1 MITGRDVQK
10 QLRENPLNARQTW
23 SHRIFNTQSGGTG
36 VAKLMSFGSEGI
48 QVPPR
53 LWDSVRI
60 TSLSLHD
67 CGEGQSKTLQVPG
80 ERARGSF
87 SSRFRATHFYH
98 FKRFHGSKKLDRG
111 KKGN

>member
-1 MITGRDVQK
+1 MGYSIPNQ
-10 QLRENPLNARQTW
+10 EA
-23 SHRIFNTQSGGTG
+23 
-36 VAKLMSFGSEGI
+36 

-53 LWDSVRI
+53 LWDSVQI

-80 ERARGSF
+80 ERARR
-87 SSRFRATHFYH
+87 SRFRATHFYH